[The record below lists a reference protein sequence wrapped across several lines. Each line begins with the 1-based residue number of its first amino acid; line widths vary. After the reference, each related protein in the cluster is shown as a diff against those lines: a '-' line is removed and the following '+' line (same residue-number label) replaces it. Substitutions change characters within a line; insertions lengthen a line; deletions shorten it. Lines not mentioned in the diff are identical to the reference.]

1 MSTSNSLSYQDFAPQ
16 AYASNVAQALRQLVA
31 AVFAVEPLSAAAP
44 VAAVSEYQNEAGG
57 FSMADA
63 YDQFTPNLA
72 AELRFMASRG

>member
-1 MSTSNSLSYQDFAPQ
+1 MSTSNSLSYQD
-16 AYASNVAQALRQLVA
+16 YAQQGNAGNVVDALGRLFS
-31 AVFAVEPLSAAAP
+31 AVFAIAPLSATNA
-44 VAAVSEYQNEAGG
+44 VAAFPEYQNEVGG